1 MSFDSGRGNSSAGR
15 SSSVTTSPSMSLTP
29 GENTLFHGFDW
40 SSNSESNSPK
50 SSLFCEAN
58 LNDYEYPQHGQNML
72 PEAPPIDVFTPSLVR
87 RPPASS
93 ARTTARTRATTL
105 ATP

>member
-1 MSFDSGRGNSSAGR
+1 MVPDLLYLKFEILMKYFTRFGFFQNFTAEEMAQYFGEAMSFDSGRGNSSAGR

-50 SSLFCEAN
+50 SSMFCEAN
-58 LNDYEYPQHGQNML
+58 LNDYEYPQ
-72 PEAPPIDVFTPSLVR
+72 
-87 RPPASS
+87 
-93 ARTTARTRATTL
+93 
-105 ATP
+105 